1 MSTNQA
7 ETARY
12 AKCIETSK
20 RVQWEIERDV
30 IRGRSFDVTKKF
42 LPDGLSQVEQLDFLS
57 AGERLLLSQIQ
68 GRTYS
73 AIFGM
78 VERFIGAK
86 VLELTRRHWL
96 GDQVALEALVGFT
109 DQELKHQALFRQ
121 LEEMMAAVMPKGYQ
135 FVLDPD
141 AVAQAVLS
149 KSTWA
154 VLGLTCHIE
163 LFTQEHYKQSI
174 APSSELSELYKDVF
188 LFHWKE
194 ESQHALLDELEWDAE
209 DKRLNHLERD
219 GAVDDLDRPRRGGRR
234 PLADPGEG

>member
-1 MSTNQA
+1 MTMSETQA
-7 ETARY
+7 ARY

-20 RVQWEIERDV
+20 RVHWEIERDV

-57 AGERLLLSQIQ
+57 AGERRLLSQIQ

-86 VLELTRRHWL
+86 VLELTRHHWL

-109 DQELKHQALFRQ
+109 DQELKHQALFRR
-121 LEEMMAAVMPKGYQ
+121 LELLMAAVMPEGYV
-135 FVLDPD
+135 FALDPD

-149 KSTWA
+149 KSTSA
-154 VLGLTCHIE
+154 LSGDPRHIE
-163 LFTQEHYKQSI
+163 TFTQPH
-174 APSSELSELYKDVF
+174 
-188 LFHWKE
+188 
-194 ESQHALLDELEWDAE
+194 
-209 DKRLNHLERD
+209 
-219 GAVDDLDRPRRGGRR
+219 
-234 PLADPGEG
+234 